1 MPTSLVTGGAGFLG
15 SHLCDYLIA
24 RGQRVICVDNLET
37 GSLENIRHLKNGAN
51 FRFEMFDITDH
62 YEIEEPVDFVYHM
75 ASPASP
81 IDYARLPL
89 HTLKVGAYGTHN
101 TLGLAKKHR
110 ARFLLASTSE
120 VYGDPL
126 VHPQPETYWGNVN
139 PIGPR
144 GVYDEAKRYAE
155 ALTMAYLRQ
164 QGVDT
169 AIVRIFNTF
178 GPRMRPND
186 GRAIPAF
193 MGQALADRPVT
204 VFGDGAQT
212 RSFCYVDDLIRGLVL
227 LAESEVHE
235 PVNIGNPNEMSLLD
249 MAKLIIELT
258 ESRSEIV
265 FEALPVD
272 DPQVRQPDIARAR
285 DLLGWEPE
293 IDVRDGIARTI
304 KHYTDDPRR
313 ARIAMS
319 SAEAK
324 NLEAISKAIDQH
336 NSSCEWP
343 AVAVE
348 LNPFEVE
355 RLGWDS
361 IRGLPIRPNPE
372 LGTGSF
378 RVVCAREEGLPAEE
392 ETVEAV
398 ADQTVPVELTP
409 SR

>member
-15 SHLCDYLIA
+15 SHLCDYLIS

-37 GSLENIRHLKNGAN
+37 GSLENIRHLKNGSN
-51 FRFEMFDITDH
+51 FRFEMFDITSH
-62 YEIEEPVDFVYHM
+62 YELDEPVDFVYHM

-155 ALTMAYLRQ
+155 ALTMAYFRQ

-193 MGQALADRPVT
+193 LGQALADRPVT
-204 VFGDGAQT
+204 VFGEGSQT

-227 LAESEVHE
+227 LSESEVHE
-235 PVNIGNPNEMSLLD
+235 PVNIGNPNEMSLLE

-272 DPQVRQPDIARAR
+272 DPQVRQPDITRAR
-285 DLLGWEPE
+285 ELLGWEPE
-293 IDVRDGIARTI
+293 IDVRDGIGQHDRALRQAA
-304 KHYTDDPRR
+304 RR
-313 ARIAMS
+313 AAMS

-324 NLEAISKAIDQH
+324 NLEAISKAIDHH
-336 NSSCEWP
+336 NTTCEWP

-348 LNPFEVE
+348 LNPFEVD

-361 IRGLPIRPNPE
+361 IRGLEIRGNPDS
-372 LGTGSF
+372 GRAPSASSAPARTGCRRRRRRSRRWRTRRF
-378 RVVCAREEGLPAEE
+378 P
-392 ETVEAV
+392 
-398 ADQTVPVELTP
+398 P
-409 SR
+409 S